1 MNAELL
7 AARPCVLHEDIGRD
21 VVHLLDDVELA
32 QPIEAF
38 AVIRNGVELI
48 LVRLPHLADRMQ
60 PVIDRPAP
68 LAIDRRRDT
77 AAATMADAEYM
88 LHAQHVDR
96 ELEHSEIVGIL
107 RRREI
112 RHTTMDEQLAR
123 IETDDLIR
131 RHAAVRT
138 ADPRILRRCFE
149 IVD

>member
-60 PVIDRPAP
+60 PVIDQPAP

-88 LHAQHVDR
+88 LHA
-96 ELEHSEIVGIL
+96 
-107 RRREI
+107 
-112 RHTTMDEQLAR
+112 
-123 IETDDLIR
+123 
-131 RHAAVRT
+131 
-138 ADPRILRRCFE
+138 
-149 IVD
+149 